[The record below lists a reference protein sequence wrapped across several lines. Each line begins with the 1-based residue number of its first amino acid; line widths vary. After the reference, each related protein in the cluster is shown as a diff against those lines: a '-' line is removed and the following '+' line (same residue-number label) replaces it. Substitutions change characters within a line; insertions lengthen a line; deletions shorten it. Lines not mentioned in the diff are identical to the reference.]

1 MWWRQREQQQP
12 KKKIAVESMRIDE
25 VRAHERRYSYN
36 IFPILAYMSMYVSV
50 STDDA
55 LQRFGKQ

>member
-1 MWWRQREQQQP
+1 
-12 KKKIAVESMRIDE
+12 MRIDE